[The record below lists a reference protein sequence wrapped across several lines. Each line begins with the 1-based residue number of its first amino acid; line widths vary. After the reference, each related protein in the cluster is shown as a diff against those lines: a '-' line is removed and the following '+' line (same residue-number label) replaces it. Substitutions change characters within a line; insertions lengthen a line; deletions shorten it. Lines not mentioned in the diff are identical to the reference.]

1 MLTGSRVELQNGGL
15 VAGIAISCVIRSLV
29 LLGILLKPVVID
41 KMLPKALSSALKTKK
56 GPNAHWVPRKVYK
69 TDPSAPLRLQTQEE
83 IK

>member
-1 MLTGSRVELQNGGL
+1 MLTGTWAELQKRGL

-29 LLGILLKPVVID
+29 PFIILLKPVVIV
-41 KMLPKALSSALKTKK
+41 KMLPKPLGSALKTRK

-69 TDPSAPLRLQTQEE
+69 TDTNASLRLQTQEE